1 MKIITKNGLFEYQA
15 VNPKD
20 LSNRKNKNHFFFK
33 RTIWIDDAHL
43 GEMLAWIVANK
54 VGFEACD
61 VELYKKQFLF
71 NSKFD
76 RGILSY
82 VEKSENDNF
91 INPYFL
97 IKNYLKSINSNSK
110 FERGIYDIDTILN
123 SIFQECLKNN
133 RPYQEFLD
141 IKQDLINMIVFD
153 FKFLNTD
160 RTIDNWMLRRD
171 TKTGVIDLY
180 PMFDNEGVLGFDI
193 NLEKGQT
200 FSREQIENFNRER
213 RIAVIS
219 PSDVGKDENKVKYEE
234 ILRYLLKMYPEQTKN
249 ALEAVSKFRV
259 SDLEQALDEIEDIS
273 EERKKLAL
281 GLFIARSRDI
291 NRIYE
296 EKTKNEHARLK
307 QI

>member
-43 GEMLAWIVANK
+43 GEMLAWIIANK

-110 FERGIYDIDTILN
+110 FERGIYDIDTIQKIDYYIIDNRYLAKQKTIDKVN
-123 SIFQECLKNN
+123 GKVLGIMSEVYDGETCDIYYENFAELENPEDKKIVLKNVESFI
-133 RPYQEFLD
+133 PKYGYQSD
-141 IKQDLINMIVFD
+141 I
-153 FKFLNTD
+153 
-160 RTIDNWMLRRD
+160 R
-171 TKTGVIDLY
+171 
-180 PMFDNEGVLGFDI
+180 NEGIIDFVINCAFSDI
-193 NLEKGQT
+193 DTVKCNGRETYRFKNLFRHSSNIMET
-200 FSREQIENFNRER
+200 FIDKETGITVRNIGDWIMVGDKEYNKMIEGYIEFNTVTENDLR
-213 RIAVIS
+213 VQD
-219 PSDVGKDENKVKYEE
+219 SDDYTVQN
-234 ILRYLLKMYPEQTKN
+234 
-249 ALEAVSKFRV
+249 
-259 SDLEQALDEIEDIS
+259 
-273 EERKKLAL
+273 
-281 GLFIARSRDI
+281 
-291 NRIYE
+291 
-296 EKTKNEHARLK
+296 
-307 QI
+307 